1 MTNKPA
7 TQFQL
12 LGVAIPIILFSIT
25 TLIMVVSRVTAL
37 ETHQE
42 TQKEINVSVDKKLDK
57 IIDLLITK
65 K

>member
-12 LGVAIPIILFSIT
+12 LGIAIPIILFSVT

-37 ETHQE
+37 ETHQVN
-42 TQKEINVSVDKKLDK
+42 QIEINKKVDAKLDK
-57 IIDLLITK
+57 IIDLLISK